1 MVVVVVA
8 TERLGPPRQV
18 PAGEGSR
25 GLDCAAFLREREEEE
40 EEEEE
45 GEEGFV

>member
-1 MVVVVVA
+1 MV
-8 TERLGPPRQV
+8 TGRLRPPWQV

-40 EEEEE
+40 EEEWEE
-45 GEEGFV
+45 KRVL